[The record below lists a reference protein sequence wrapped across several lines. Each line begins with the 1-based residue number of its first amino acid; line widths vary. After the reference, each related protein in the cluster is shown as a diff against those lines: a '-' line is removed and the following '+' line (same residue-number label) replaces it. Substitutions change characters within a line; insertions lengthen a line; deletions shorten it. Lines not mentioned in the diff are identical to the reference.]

1 MVLRVTVPGRASNG
15 LDVPGWGA
23 GLGLRAAVWRG
34 FAGRRRGRV
43 APAVAGRRGRRG
55 RSGWR
60 WERVE
65 VPIVEQ
71 GRRIA
76 QARAGV
82 GAEQLDALLGADD
95 TWTVG

>member
-1 MVLRVTVPGRASNG
+1 VLSRLSTRPTTPTPTGIFRQVSRP
-15 LDVPGWGA
+15 
-23 GLGLRAAVWRG
+23 
-34 FAGRRRGRV
+34 
-43 APAVAGRRGRRG
+43 
-55 RSGWR
+55 
-60 WERVE
+60 

-82 GAEQLDALLGADD
+82 GDEQLDALLGADD